1 MARAVGALMLAVVL
15 PVALDAAPPVQ
26 PVSDG
31 QAVRAALNRF
41 IDAFN
46 DLDWDQFRAAFA
58 PDASVFNPDIPE
70 VTDLGRL
77 DGRDVVEA
85 TFKAVFAGARRG
97 TAGPPYLHIVPRNLR
112 IQLLPGAAVVTF
124 EFERGAGS
132 RGRRTL
138 VFERRGN
145 DWKIVHLHA
154 SNVDR

>member
-1 MARAVGALMLAVVL
+1 MTRVLGALILAVVV
-15 PVALDAAPPVQ
+15 PVGLDGAPPVQ

-46 DLDWDQFRAAFA
+46 NLEWDRFRAAFA
-58 PDASVFNPDIPE
+58 PDASVFNPDIPG
-70 VTDLGRL
+70 VADLGRL
-77 DGRDVVEA
+77 DGRDVFEG

-112 IQLLPGAAVVTF
+112 TQLLPGAAVVTF
-124 EFERGAGS
+124 EFDRGAGS

-145 DWKIVHLHA
+145 EWKIVHLHA